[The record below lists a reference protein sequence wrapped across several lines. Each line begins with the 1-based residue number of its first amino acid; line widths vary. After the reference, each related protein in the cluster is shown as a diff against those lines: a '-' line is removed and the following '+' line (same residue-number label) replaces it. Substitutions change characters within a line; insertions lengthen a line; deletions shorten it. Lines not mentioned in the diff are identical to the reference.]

1 MLFFKERDVTAGSG
15 FNAAFNNHAADAK
28 IAQLTEDMTQAFY
41 RREHET
47 IDSLAAKGAKFTGEM
62 LQISVAF
69 RDHHLAEKCLQAG
82 VKPNEDMVKR
92 AAAQNDAPM
101 TDMLICKVD
110 PTPELKTHIEHFTS
124 DAIQKTCA
132 PYLAHLGAT
141 PLPTPAI
148 QTYERDVLRR

>member
-15 FNAAFNNHAADAK
+15 FNAAFNTHAADAK
-28 IAQLTEDMTQAFY
+28 ITQLTEDMTQAFY

-47 IDSLAAKGAKFTGEM
+47 IDSLAAKGAKFTAEM

-69 RDHHLAEKCLQAG
+69 RDHHLADKCLQAG

-92 AAAQNDAPM
+92 AASQNDAPM
-101 TDMLICKVD
+101 TDMLICKID

-124 DAIQKTCA
+124 EAIQKTCA

-141 PLPTPAI
+141 PLPTHATH
-148 QTYERDVLRR
+148 TYERDAPRR